1 MGAQVLIRHTSSY
14 WAHPLIKVK
23 ELRFQGHA
31 LHIDKIFLSK
41 DEIIPKTLI
50 RKKTIVFDYHTI
62 NNKYFKKFIL
72 AGVPIENKYARLE
85 HLPNKVFWFLFGTP
99 PVNNFELKNGLR
111 FLYYK
116 N

>member
-1 MGAQVLIRHTSSY
+1 M
-14 WAHPLIKVK
+14 KVK
-23 ELRFQGHA
+23 ELCFQSHA

-50 RKKTIVFDYHTI
+50 RKKTIVFDFHTI

-85 HLPNKVFWFLFGTP
+85 HLPNKVFWFLLCAP
-99 PVNNFELKNGLR
+99 PVMEFIFYDFSALCD
-111 FLYYK
+111 
-116 N
+116 